1 MQTHPH
7 NSRLFRRQILL
18 LALLVTGYSG
28 FYLCRS
34 NFSATLP
41 LLRADLVKSGF
52 DPDAAKVR
60 LGVVASFGILAY
72 ALGKFVGGALTDR
85 LGGRGAFL
93 GSMFGSVLFTLLFA
107 ASGTLPLFTLAW
119 ISNRFVQSFGW
130 PGMVKLCGRWFSF
143 ARYGTVMGL
152 VSLSYLFGDA
162 AARLFLGW
170 LIGMGLSWSGVFV
183 VSGVVLSA
191 IFVACLVGLR
201 ETPRNL
207 GMAEPSANPLNVYGH
222 EGERADAVGLFALLT
237 PLVRS
242 RSFWYVCLLSIGCT
256 QLREVFNNWTPTF
269 FTEGLELAPATAAAA
284 SSVFSFFGGVS
295 VLLAGYGSD
304 RLGRT
309 GRAQIITVGLA
320 LAALVLLLLGSAG
333 GSRSTFVAVA
343 LVGLV
348 AVLVIGPYSYLAG
361 ALSLDFGGK
370 RGAATACG
378 IIDGVGYLGAG
389 WAVDHVGRV
398 SVTLGWAGAFR
409 ALAGVALLSSL
420 VGVLFWLEQRSKA
433 SLEPTCKSPTS

>member
-1 MQTHPH
+1 M
-7 NSRLFRRQILL
+7 
-18 LALLVTGYSG
+18 
-28 FYLCRS
+28 
-34 NFSATLP
+34 
-41 LLRADLVKSGF
+41 
-52 DPDAAKVR
+52 
-60 LGVVASFGILAY
+60 GV
-72 ALGKFVGGALTDR
+72 
-85 LGGRGAFL
+85 
-93 GSMFGSVLFTLLFA
+93 
-107 ASGTLPLFTLAW
+107 
-119 ISNRFVQSFGW
+119 
-130 PGMVKLCGRWFSF
+130 
-143 ARYGTVMGL
+143 

-170 LIGMGLSWSGVFV
+170 LIGMELSWSDVFV
-183 VSGVVLSA
+183 VSAVVLSG
-191 IFVACLVGLR
+191 IFVACLVGVR
-201 ETPRNL
+201 ETPHL
-207 GMAEPSANPLNVYGH
+207 IDLPEPLANPLNVYGQ
-222 EGERADAVGLFALLT
+222 EGDKPETMGWKAQLGPLLRTRA
-237 PLVRS
+237 
-242 RSFWYVCLLSIGCT
+242 FWYVCLLSVGST

-269 FTEGLELAPATAAAA
+269 FTEGLGLPPATAAGA

-309 GRAQIITVGLA
+309 GRAKITTAGLA

-333 GSRSTFVAVA
+333 GSGSTVAAVG

-361 ALSLDFGGK
+361 ALALDFGGK

-389 WAVDHVGRV
+389 WAVDHVGRL

-420 VGVLFWLEQRSKA
+420 LGVLFWLEQRSKA
-433 SLEPTCKSPTS
+433 SLEPACKSPTS